1 MSSNDIYEA
10 DAVIVTASL
19 GVLKK
24 GIIRFTPELP
34 LKKQQSIE
42 KLAWGTL
49 NKVMLKFPHKF
60 WSDKDF
66 IVVANKE
73 SKFHAW
79 INEEPVCKQPVIVAT
94 ISGKNAKELENSS
107 DEEIV

>member
-1 MSSNDIYEA
+1 MGGFDQIAYYFEKELHNKIILNSPIQHIDYTQDKIKVLSSNEIYEA
-10 DAVIVTASL
+10 DTVIVTASL

-24 GIIRFTPELP
+24 EIIKFTPELP

-60 WSDKDF
+60 
-66 IVVANKE
+66 
-73 SKFHAW
+73 
-79 INEEPVCKQPVIVAT
+79 
-94 ISGKNAKELENSS
+94 LE
-107 DEEIV
+107 